1 MNIGHTWELED
12 VGKIITISYTI
23 IQQIE
28 TINWKYLVLQYHLFI
43 FNHIYS
49 TSHLSCVTTP
59 MTQVESSCTVYLKG
73 STPKCSTLDSS
84 THGERHHKSGM
95 WTMMNTPASN
105 WARPQWMAN
114 YWAQKLSTKVHD
126 IIKTH
131 LSVVHILSPLFPFSR
146 MKLWHIASWQL
157 HRIVS
162 PRLLIINEGVPRGG
176 AIRNGDFQWQYI
188 RQTASSCDFAVGSV
202 CLAFLGWHLL
212 MRGMSLNPVEHHH
225 YCRIAQVQAAMW
237 KAKSTWYIP
246 AFPSLGQAE
255 PQLPHGHGRPT
266 LPLET

>member
-1 MNIGHTWELED
+1 MLQLTDDSLLWARSSSQGRIASHMEQALNEHWSYMGIRRCWNNHNY
-12 VGKIITISYTI
+12 II
-23 IQQIE
+23 
-28 TINWKYLVLQYHLFI
+28 YHHSTNRNHQLKVFSPSVSFI
-43 FNHIYS
+43 HIYS
-49 TSHLSCVTTP
+49 TSHLSYVTTP
-59 MTQVESSCTVYLKG
+59 MTQVETSCTVYLKG

-95 WTMMNTPASN
+95 WTMMNNPASN

-131 LSVVHILSPLFPFSR
+131 LSVVHILSPLFPFSW

-188 RQTASSCDFAVGSV
+188 RQTASSFDFAVGSV
-202 CLAFLGWHLL
+202 CLAFLGSHSL
-212 MRGMSLNPVEHHH
+212 MCGMSLNPV
-225 YCRIAQVQAAMW
+225 V
-237 KAKSTWYIP
+237 
-246 AFPSLGQAE
+246 SL
-255 PQLPHGHGRPT
+255 L
-266 LPLET
+266 